1 MDRPLKPTVMMAVSR
16 LQRTWDRYIKSVARS
31 LGIADPCVRIILF
44 LSHHPG
50 ADQKRIAAFDDV
62 TTAAVNRTVR
72 EMERDGYLRKE
83 IDAADRRYT
92 RLWLTEKGETVADRL
107 LQKLREADALVTREI
122 TPETE
127 DALVAVLDRITDRI
141 REETPSC

>member
-1 MDRPLKPTVMMAVSR
+1 M
-16 LQRTWDRYIKSVARS
+16 
-31 LGIADPCVRIILF
+31 
-44 LSHHPG
+44 
-50 ADQKRIAAFDDV
+50 

-122 TPETE
+122 SPETE